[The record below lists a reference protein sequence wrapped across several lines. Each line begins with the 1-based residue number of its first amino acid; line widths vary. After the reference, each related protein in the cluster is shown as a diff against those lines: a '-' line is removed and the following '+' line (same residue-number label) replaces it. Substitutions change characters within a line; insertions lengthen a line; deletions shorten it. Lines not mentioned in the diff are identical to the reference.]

1 GAAIGPVR
9 GRPMGIAAGDREP
22 MAADGGRAAGEGPA
36 ADGMGRLDRGSMAA
50 EEAAD
55 DVLAVDADAVRH
67 AADAGVRLIAGID
80 AGEAADDG
88 RAADSMGLLD
98 DADGVGHVD
107 RGSMAAE

>member
-1 GAAIGPVR
+1 
-9 GRPMGIAAGDREP
+9 
-22 MAADGGRAAGEGPA
+22 
-36 ADGMGRLDRGSMAA
+36 MAA